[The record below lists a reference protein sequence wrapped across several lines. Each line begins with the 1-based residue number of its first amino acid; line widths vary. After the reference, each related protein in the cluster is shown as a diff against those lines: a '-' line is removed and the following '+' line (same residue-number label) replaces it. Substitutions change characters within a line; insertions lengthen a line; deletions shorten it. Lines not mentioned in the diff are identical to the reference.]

1 MKTIEALINGF
12 GVCIIIVLLFLIFS
26 SDSNN
31 ENFCNCSGLQAS
43 QLCVNPA
50 LYPKERCGDEPPLG
64 PEYIKKLYAEDKLT
78 EFTIPGKAS
87 PGFES
92 PMPYD
97 QFNDYYS
104 KV

>member
-1 MKTIEALINGF
+1 MKTIELLINGF
-12 GVCIIIVLLFLIFS
+12 GICVIIVLLFLIFS
-26 SDSNN
+26 NN
-31 ENFCNCSGLQAS
+31 SKNEPFCNCSGLQAS
-43 QLCVNPA
+43 QLCVNPK
-50 LYPKERCGDEPPLG
+50 LYPKDGCNEPPLG
-64 PEYIKKLYAEDKLT
+64 PEYIKKLYAENKLT
-78 EFTIPGKAS
+78 EFTIPPKAG